1 MLYPQLQAGSSTQRN
16 LDEVTES
23 RHMQQEQI
31 PRLRLGMTI
40 SVKREAIENA
50 EEPVIFRI
58 LMGL

>member
-1 MLYPQLQAGSSTQRN
+1 
-16 LDEVTES
+16 
-23 RHMQQEQI
+23 MQQEQI